1 MVEWGHFD
9 QSHDNRAQLR
19 ALQRMVQ
26 GQPKRRF
33 VLRVNRDPHA
43 TWSALEA
50 YHRKNHGSNWL
61 TSKYLVH
68 SLSSPAS
75 VNFKLHCV
83 EMFDIAADGTG
94 KKFVRNSVFPPCNT
108 VTLCSG
114 TEALVAGEIG
124 FSVGR
129 VYVTSPSRSEKM

>member
-1 MVEWGHFD
+1 MQWRHFD

-19 ALQRMVQ
+19 VLQ

-43 TWSALEA
+43 TWGALEA

-61 TSKYLVH
+61 TSKYLVQ
-68 SLSSPAS
+68 SLSTPAS

-83 EMFDIAADGTG
+83 ELFDISADGTRQPLPAPQY
-94 KKFVRNSVFPPCNT
+94 RNILRRHRNAGCWRDRLLRRPRVCGECFPQ
-108 VTLCSG
+108 
-114 TEALVAGEIG
+114 
-124 FSVGR
+124 
-129 VYVTSPSRSEKM
+129 

>member
-1 MVEWGHFD
+1 MCDVDRRYGVVEWGHFD

-19 ALQRMVQ
+19 VLRRVLQ

-43 TWSALEA
+43 TWGALEA

-68 SLSSPAS
+68 NLSAPAS

-83 EMFDIAADGTG
+83 ELFDIAADGTRQRLPAPQYCNILPRH
-94 KKFVRNSVFPPCNT
+94 RNACCWRDRLLRRPRVCDKSFPQ
-108 VTLCSG
+108 
-114 TEALVAGEIG
+114 
-124 FSVGR
+124 
-129 VYVTSPSRSEKM
+129 